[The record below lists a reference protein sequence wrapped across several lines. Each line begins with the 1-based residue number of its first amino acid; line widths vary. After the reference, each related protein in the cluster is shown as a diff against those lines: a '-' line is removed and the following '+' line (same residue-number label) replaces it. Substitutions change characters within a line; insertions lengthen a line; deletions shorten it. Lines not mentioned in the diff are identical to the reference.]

1 MNPQLL
7 FRKILSDLRVEVLD
21 EFNQNFTRKAF
32 FDRPWPARKMDTGRG
47 TLLVVSGAMR
57 RSLRCTA
64 ARGSLYFSSELPY
77 FSIHNRGGKVPVTPA
92 MRRYFWAMYYRNVP
106 PEGATGKR
114 ADRKSRTA
122 AYYRSLALTKKT
134 EFDIPQ
140 RQVVGDHPAVG
151 RIVPDPCERNVREWV
166 AKNIDPKFTKM
177 THK

>member
-1 MNPQLL
+1 
-7 FRKILSDLRVEVLD
+7 
-21 EFNQNFTRKAF
+21 
-32 FDRPWPARKMDTGRG
+32 MDTGRG

-114 ADRKSRTA
+114 PTAKSRTA

-134 EFDIPQ
+134 EFDIPR
-140 RQVVGDHPAVG
+140 RQVVGDHPPSDASSAIPANG
-151 RIVPDPCERNVREWV
+151 TCANGWRKTSTRNSQ
-166 AKNIDPKFTKM
+166 K
-177 THK
+177 

>member
-1 MNPQLL
+1 
-7 FRKILSDLRVEVLD
+7 
-21 EFNQNFTRKAF
+21 
-32 FDRPWPARKMDTGRG
+32 
-47 TLLVVSGAMR
+47 
-57 RSLRCTA
+57 
-64 ARGSLYFSSELPY
+64 
-77 FSIHNRGGKVPVTPA
+77 

-151 RIVPDPCERNVREWV
+151 RIVRDTCERNVREWV
-166 AKNIDPKFTKM
+166 AKKHRPEIHQNDTQIILFQV
-177 THK
+177 

>member
-1 MNPQLL
+1 MNTQLL

-21 EFNQNFTRKAF
+21 EFNSNFTRKAF

-47 TLLVVSGAMR
+47 TLLVVSG
-57 RSLRCTA
+57 
-64 ARGSLYFSSELPY
+64 
-77 FSIHNRGGKVPVTPA
+77 A

-134 EFDIPQ
+134 ELDIPQ

-151 RIVPDPCERNVREWV
+151 RIVRDTCERNVREWV

>member
-1 MNPQLL
+1 MH
-7 FRKILSDLRVEVLD
+7 R
-21 EFNQNFTRKAF
+21 
-32 FDRPWPARKMDTGRG
+32 
-47 TLLVVSGAMR
+47 
-57 RSLRCTA
+57 

-134 EFDIPQ
+134 EFDIPR

-151 RIVPDPCERNVREWV
+151 RIVRDTCERNVREWV